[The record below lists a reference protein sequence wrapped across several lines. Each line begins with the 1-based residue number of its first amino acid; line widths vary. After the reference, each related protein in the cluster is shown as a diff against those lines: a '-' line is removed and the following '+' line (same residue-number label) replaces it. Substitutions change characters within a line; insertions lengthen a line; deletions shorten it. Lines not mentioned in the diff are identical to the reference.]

1 MKKMF
6 FLLLALIAG
15 NLLAQ
20 GQSYSGGA
28 EENFADFWKSY
39 CNNSE
44 FQKSRI
50 KFPLE
55 CVTYSSGMEGDQ
67 VETDYI
73 NAKDWKYD
81 KVYVYD
87 YDLPQIKIEFKDE
100 FYLVTRSGIES
111 GYSII
116 YAFKLYDK
124 KWYLM
129 GVITYDY

>member
-6 FLLLALIAG
+6 LLLLALIAG
-15 NLLAQ
+15 NLLAV
-20 GQSYSGGA
+20 GQSYNGAA

-39 CNNSE
+39 CTNSE

-55 CVTYSSGMEGDQ
+55 CVTYSPGFEKDEI
-67 VETDYI
+67 ETEHI

-81 KVYVYD
+81 KVYEYD
-87 YDLPQIKIEFKDE
+87 YDLPQIKIEAKDGY
-100 FYLVTRSGIES
+100 YLVTRCGIES
-111 GYSII
+111 GYSVI
-116 YAFKLYDK
+116 YAFKLYNS

-129 GVITYDY
+129 GVIIYDY